1 MELLT
6 RRRSSPAVA
15 LPWALAALAA
25 FGLLTLLLRRSPE
38 NGLDLGVL
46 EWVMS
51 WDAPGL
57 EAFMEAISWLTDLQ
71 PRVVLGVAA
80 VGVLFVLG
88 HRVAALSVT
97 VTFVVLLGP
106 IEFLDWA
113 SGVAVGRFRPNGAPF
128 HAFPSGHT
136 LGTVIMFGFVGYL
149 VFRLPFGALVRIA
162 AGTASAI
169 LIVAVGPSRL
179 FLGVH
184 WPTDVVGAYLLG
196 AAALI
201 GFIVIYETLEYRL
214 TAFFRARSGEEKSVS
229 R

>member
-1 MELLT
+1 MELLP
-6 RRRSSPAVA
+6 RSRVLVAVA
-15 LPWALAALAA
+15 SALAALAA
-25 FGLLTLLLRRSPE
+25 FGLLALLLRRHPQNE
-38 NGLDLGVL
+38 FDLGL
-46 EWVMS
+46 LQWVMS

-71 PRVVLGVAA
+71 PRVVLGVVA

-88 HRVAALSVT
+88 HRVAALSVIA
-97 VTFVVLLGP
+97 TFVVLLGP

-149 VFRLPFGALVRIA
+149 VVRLPLGTLIRVTAGA
-162 AGTASAI
+162 ASAI
-169 LIVAVGPSRL
+169 LIVTVGPSRL

-201 GFIVIYETLEYRL
+201 GFIAVYEALELRL
-214 TAFFRARSGEEKSVS
+214 GTFFRARSGEERSVS
-229 R
+229 P